1 MSFSA
6 TEVMALAQKA
16 ARGAGFPPAQAEAF
30 GRAAVIH
37 LGADRPGDALRA
49 ALADPK
55 DSPILRLPLLMDDV
69 FRAAAS
75 LPEPIEL
82 SLQTGDEALAPAYIR
97 TLPIR
102 IVSCKVQPGTD
113 GPARLV
119 IEADPST
126 PAKPSLPPRIALPD
140 DLAAELSALAQKT
153 YVPATEESRRKG
165 AGAGLTD
172 ND

>member
-1 MSFSA
+1 MSYSA
-6 TEVMALAQKA
+6 TEVIALAQKA
-16 ARGAGFPPAQAEAF
+16 ARGAGFPPRQAEAF
-30 GRAAVIH
+30 GQAAAIH
-37 LGADRPGDALRA
+37 LGADRPVQALRD
-49 ALADPK
+49 ALADPA

-69 FRAAAS
+69 LRAAAS

-102 IVSCKVQPGTD
+102 VLSCQVVPGD
-113 GPARLV
+113 EGPARLV
-119 IEADPST
+119 IEADPAT
-126 PAKPSLPPRIALPD
+126 PAKPALPARITLPD
-140 DLAAELSALAQKT
+140 DLAQDLSTLAQKT
-153 YVPATEESRRKG
+153 YVPATEASRMTG